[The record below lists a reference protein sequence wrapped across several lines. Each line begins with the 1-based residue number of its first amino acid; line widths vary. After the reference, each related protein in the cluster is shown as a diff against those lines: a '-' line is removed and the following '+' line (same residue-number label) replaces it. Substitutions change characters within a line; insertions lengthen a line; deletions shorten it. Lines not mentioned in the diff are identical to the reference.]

1 LDTFSGLLEER
12 PLTLARA
19 GDMLL
24 LLIGGRV
31 NQLERSWRHSLNRRG
46 ALRAMAGF
54 LAGSPLLRAQQDPFR
69 DHSRVPGLSELQ
81 TVLDFEPVAF
91 ARLPRQTY
99 DYTAYGADGEFT
111 LRRNREA
118 FDWVD
123 LVPRGVADVGSIST
137 STEVLGTKMEFPI
150 MVAPSAA
157 QGPLHPE
164 GEAATQVGCTTA
176 ANTPLISSNF
186 SSLPIERIT
195 AAAKGP
201 VWFQLYPQWQMDE
214 NRKVL
219 EQVQAAGCRA
229 VVVTVDQQASA
240 YERALHDRNLIR
252 PAGSDARP
260 ARVPAP
266 RNRYGVS
273 EERLWY
279 EWKLFD
285 ELRRFVHVPMLAK
298 GIVTAEDAR
307 RCLEHGLDGIYVS
320 NHGGRSLDYEAATL
334 EILPEIIDAVKGRVP
349 VLIDSGFRRGSDILK
364 ALALGASAVCVCRPQ
379 RWGLAAYGAPGVAR
393 VLQILQAELR
403 LAMAATGRTNL
414 ASVDKTL
421 VRTFF
426 P

>member
-1 LDTFSGLLEER
+1 
-12 PLTLARA
+12 
-19 GDMLL
+19 
-24 LLIGGRV
+24 
-31 NQLERSWRHSLNRRG
+31 
-46 ALRAMAGF
+46 MAGF
-54 LAGSPLLRAQQDPFR
+54 LAGSPMLRAQQDPFR
-69 DHSRVPGLSELQ
+69 DHSRVPGLNELR
-81 TVLDFEPVAF
+81 TVLDFEPVAY

-123 LVPRGVADVGSIST
+123 LVARAVTDGGSIST
-137 STEVLGTKMEFPI
+137 ATEVLGTKMEFPI

-157 QGPLHPE
+157 HVALHPE
-164 GEAATQVGCTTA
+164 GEAATHVGCTAA
-176 ANTPLISSNF
+176 ANTTLISSHVA
-186 SSLPIERIT
+186 SLPIEKIA

-201 VWFQLYPQWQMDE
+201 VWFQLYPRRELDE

-240 YERALHDRNLIR
+240 FERLLHNRNLTR
-252 PAGSDARP
+252 PAGGGTARG
-260 ARVPAP
+260 PAP
-266 RNRYGVS
+266 RNPYGVG
-273 EERLWY
+273 ENRLWY

-307 RCLEHGLDGIYVS
+307 LCLDHGLDGIYVS

-334 EILPEIIDAVKGRVP
+334 EVLPEIINAVQGKVP
-349 VLIDSGFRRGSDILK
+349 VLIDGGFRRGSDILK
-364 ALALGASAVCVCRPQ
+364 ALALGASAVCICRPQ
-379 RWGLAAYGAPGVAR
+379 RWGLAAYGAPGVER
-393 VLQILQAELR
+393 VLGILQAELR
-403 LAMAATGRTNL
+403 LAMAATGRTTL
-414 ASVDKTL
+414 ASIDRTL
-421 VRTFF
+421 VRTYF